1 MTAQANANV
10 VALQLE
16 KVRDKVPLL
25 YERDDILLTMI
36 QQRGDVE
43 KVSSR
48 NMRLPLQVNP
58 GGKAGSYNAD
68 GGDLG
73 RGSGTAYDVAQVS
86 PIFFRFA
93 IEITKLVEY
102 ATTGRERA
110 IENATKREVA
120 NGMKQ
125 FRSFLDKLM
134 QTAGNGVLG
143 TINTVASTT
152 FTMAVPYGAALVYP
166 GQTIQIYDT
175 TLTTNRNVAAGVTT
189 TVLTADPVTTQNITV
204 DNVPTGTV
212 ATDVIVHDGLT
223 GAQPVSLFGIKYH
236 QNNSTTGTWLNLNR
250 ATYPIQ
256 LQTPRVNAGNA
267 ALTPSNVRL
276 AINKVRKSLGIN
288 HISKLIAYMA
298 VEQEHAWENLGIT
311 VSQIIKEGGESGGN
325 DLDLLFSGR
334 KTMSGDSHQVQRKRR
349 PDARGFSRPL
359 ALGTRR
365 AQGHRLLRSQ
375 WQHGVPD
382 LRRQRRH
389 RSQLHLLL
397 RHRVSGVGRL
407 AAYRRVHRH
416 TRAAQRLLRN
426 RGRGSTGSRGGKG
439 KDVPRIAFA
448 GGSSDSGF

>member
-1 MTAQANANV
+1 MPAQANANV
-10 VALQLE
+10 VALQPE

-110 IENATKREVA
+110 IENAAKREVA

-125 FRSFLDKLM
+125 FRAFLDKLM

-143 TINTVASTT
+143 TISSVASTT
-152 FTMAVPYGAALVYP
+152 FTMTVPNGAALVYP

-189 TVLTADPVTTQNITV
+189 TVLTADPITTQQITV

-236 QNNSTTGTWLNLNR
+236 QNNATTGTWLNLNR

-288 HISKLIAYMA
+288 HIGKLIAYMA

-311 VSQIIKEGGESGGN
+311 VSQIIKEGGGGDGN

-334 KTMSGDSHQVQRKRR
+334 KTMSGIPIKSSVNADQTRV
-349 PDARGFSRPL
+349 DFLDL
-359 ALGTRR
+359 AHWGR
-365 AQGHRLLRSQ
+365 AVLKDIDFYEVNGNTVFPIY
-375 WQHGVPD
+375 GA
-382 LRRQRRH
+382 
-389 RSQLHLLL
+389 
-397 RHRVSGVGRL
+397 SGGL
-407 AAYRRVHRH
+407 AASYIFYFDTAFQVWDDSPR
-416 TRAAQRLLRN
+416 
-426 RGRGSTGSRGGKG
+426 TG
-439 KDVPRIAFA
+439 AFIDTLA
-448 GGSSDSGF
+448 RPSGY

>member
-1 MTAQANANV
+1 MPAQANANV

-102 ATTGRERA
+102 ATTGRDRA

-125 FRSFLDKLM
+125 FRAFLDKLM

-143 TINTVASTT
+143 TINSIASTT
-152 FTMAVPYGAALVYP
+152 FTMTVPYGAALVYP

-175 TLTTNRNVAAGVTT
+175 TLTTNRNVAASVTT
-189 TVLTADPVTTQNITV
+189 TVLSADPINAQTITV
-204 DNVPTGTV
+204 DNVPAGTV

-236 QNNSTTGTWLNLNR
+236 QNNATTGTWLNLNR
-250 ATYPIQ
+250 ATYPNQ

-311 VSQIIKEGGESGGN
+311 VSQIIKEGGSDGN

-334 KTMSGDSHQVQRKRR
+334 KTMSGIPIKSSVNADQTRVDFLDLSHWGRAVLKDIDFYEVNGNTVFPIYGASGGIAASYIFYFDTAFQVWDDSPRTGAFIDTLAR
-349 PDARGFSRPL
+349 P
-359 ALGTRR
+359 
-365 AQGHRLLRSQ
+365 
-375 WQHGVPD
+375 
-382 LRRQRRH
+382 
-389 RSQLHLLL
+389 
-397 RHRVSGVGRL
+397 SG
-407 AAYRRVHRH
+407 Y
-416 TRAAQRLLRN
+416 
-426 RGRGSTGSRGGKG
+426 
-439 KDVPRIAFA
+439 
-448 GGSSDSGF
+448 

>member
-1 MTAQANANV
+1 MPAQANANV

-48 NMRLPLQVNP
+48 NMRLPLQLVP
-58 GGKAGSYNAD
+58 GGTAGSYNAD

-73 RGSGTAYDVAQVS
+73 RGSGTSYDVAQIS

-125 FRSFLDKLM
+125 FRAFLDKLM

-143 TINTVASTT
+143 TISSVSGST
-152 FTMAVPYGAALVYP
+152 FTMTVPNGAALVYP

-175 TLTTNRNVAAGVTT
+175 TLTTNRNVAASVTT
-189 TVLTADPVTTQNITV
+189 TVLTADPITTQQITV
-204 DNVPTGTV
+204 DNVPSGTV

-236 QNNSTTGTWLNLNR
+236 QNNATTGTWLNLNR
-250 ATYPIQ
+250 ATYPVQ

-311 VSQIIKEGGESGGN
+311 VSQIIKEGGASDGN

-334 KTMSGDSHQVQRKRR
+334 KTMSGIPIKSSVNADQTRVDFLDLAHWGRAVLKDIDFYEVNGNTVFPIYGASGGIAASYIFYFDTAFQVWDDSPRTGAFIDTLAR
-349 PDARGFSRPL
+349 P
-359 ALGTRR
+359 
-365 AQGHRLLRSQ
+365 
-375 WQHGVPD
+375 
-382 LRRQRRH
+382 
-389 RSQLHLLL
+389 
-397 RHRVSGVGRL
+397 SG
-407 AAYRRVHRH
+407 Y
-416 TRAAQRLLRN
+416 
-426 RGRGSTGSRGGKG
+426 
-439 KDVPRIAFA
+439 
-448 GGSSDSGF
+448 

>member
-1 MTAQANANV
+1 MPAQANANV
-10 VALQLE
+10 IALQLE

-25 YERDDILLTMI
+25 YERDDILLTLI

-110 IENATKREVA
+110 IENAAKREVA

-125 FRSFLDKLM
+125 FRAFLDKLI

-143 TINTVASTT
+143 TINSIASTT
-152 FTMAVPYGAALVYP
+152 FTMAVPSGAALVYP

-175 TLTTNRNVAAGVTT
+175 TLTTNRNVAASVTT
-189 TVLTADPVTTQNITV
+189 TVLSADPITAQTITV
-204 DNVPTGTV
+204 DNVPAGTV

-236 QNNSTTGTWLNLNR
+236 QNNATTGTWLNLNR
-250 ATYPIQ
+250 ATYPVQ
-256 LQTPRVNAGNA
+256 LATPRVNAGNA

-288 HISKLIAYMA
+288 HIAKLIAYMA

-311 VSQIIKEGGESGGN
+311 VSQIIKEGGSSDGN

-334 KTMSGDSHQVQRKRR
+334 KTMSGIPIKSSVNADQTRV
-349 PDARGFSRPL
+349 DFLDL
-359 ALGTRR
+359 AHWGR
-365 AQGHRLLRSQ
+365 AVLKDIDFYEVNGNTVFPIY
-375 WQHGVPD
+375 GA
-382 LRRQRRH
+382 
-389 RSQLHLLL
+389 
-397 RHRVSGVGRL
+397 SGGL
-407 AAYRRVHRH
+407 AASYIFYFDTAFQVWDDSPR
-416 TRAAQRLLRN
+416 
-426 RGRGSTGSRGGKG
+426 TG
-439 KDVPRIAFA
+439 AFIDTLA
-448 GGSSDSGF
+448 RPQGY